1 MEMRAKRGTNDV
13 EKERRKAM
21 EAEVFITALKKMRA
35 GLSLHT
41 SPEKRVALE
50 EFRWMVEEFKVSIF
64 AQELK
69 TPYPI
74 SPKRLRENAKEI
86 ERMV

>member
-1 MEMRAKRGTNDV
+1 MRAKRGANDV

-21 EAEVFITALKKMRA
+21 EAEAFIKALKKMRA
-35 GLSLHT
+35 DLSPHT
-41 SPEKRVALE
+41 SPEKREALE
-50 EFRWMVEEFKVSIF
+50 EFQWMVEEFKVSIF

-69 TPYPI
+69 TPYPV
-74 SPKRLRENAKEI
+74 SPKRLQKKASEI